1 METGMA
7 KAVKGWAVKRADGTT
22 QHAARQPR
30 AAPQLHGQYRRQRFH
45 STTHGNLEQHFFFF
59 PINDEVYLNKPELS
73 CIEKQGYIAQKYA
86 KHKWHLKIQCHTNT
100 GHGCSD
106 YTLSR

>member
-22 QHAARQPR
+22 QYAARQPHT
-30 AAPQLHGQYRRQRFH
+30 APQLHGQYHRQRFH

-59 PINDEVYLNKPELS
+59 FPISDEVYLNKSELS
-73 CIEKQGYIAQKYA
+73 CIEK
-86 KHKWHLKIQCHTNT
+86 
-100 GHGCSD
+100 
-106 YTLSR
+106 